1 MMIKDPN
8 NPFMRKLT
16 LEGDQGMQELQRA
29 DIWKSILAKKEFYN
43 KNLNEFLN
51 SLSDDEFSEFI
62 QERDIPEEKLTE
74 TGRASELSGFD
85 FAKETAIDSK
95 EQFL

>member
-1 MMIKDPN
+1 
-8 NPFMRKLT
+8 
-16 LEGDQGMQELQRA
+16 
-29 DIWKSILAKKEFYN
+29 
-43 KNLNEFLN
+43 LN

-62 QERDIPEEKLTE
+62 QERDIPEDKLTE